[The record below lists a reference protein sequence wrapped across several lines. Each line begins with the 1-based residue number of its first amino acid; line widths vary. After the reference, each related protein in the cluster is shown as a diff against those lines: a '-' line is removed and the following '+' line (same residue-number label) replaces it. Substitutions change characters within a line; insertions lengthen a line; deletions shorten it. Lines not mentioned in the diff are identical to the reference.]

1 MTEGKVKLRA
11 LLDEVEDARAE
22 AYRLYRVVLRNPD
35 RRIEQQMWKAMERQ
49 IVAMRTVLKHT
60 NTG

>member
-1 MTEGKVKLRA
+1 MIEGKVKLRE

-22 AYRLYRVVLRNPD
+22 AYRLYRAALRNPD

-49 IVAMRTVLKHT
+49 IVAMRTVLKHS
-60 NTG
+60 NTA